1 MERDLFLL
9 WGALFGVVAM
19 HVYDAAHDWWR
30 SRSDQV
36 VDGSY
41 KDVCDALR
49 GVCDGVE
56 LPAFRVVS
64 RLYDWAEDGAA

>member
-1 MERDLFLL
+1 MSLL
-9 WGALFGVVAM
+9 WGALAGVVAM
-19 HVYDAAHDWWR
+19 HVYDAARDWWR

>member
-1 MERDLFLL
+1 MSLL
-9 WGALFGVVAM
+9 WGALAGVVAM
-19 HVYDAAHDWWR
+19 HVYDAVHAWWR

-56 LPAFRVVS
+56 IPAFRVVC
-64 RLYDWAEDGAA
+64 RLYDWAAEDGAA